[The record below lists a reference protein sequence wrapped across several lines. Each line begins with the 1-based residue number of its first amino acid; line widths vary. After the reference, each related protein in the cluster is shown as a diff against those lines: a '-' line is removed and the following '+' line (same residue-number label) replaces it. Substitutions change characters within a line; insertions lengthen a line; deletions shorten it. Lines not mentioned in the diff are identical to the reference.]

1 MKLTQEFKNDFSS
14 FMLRL
19 FIVIW
24 CSSLFIS
31 IGGLSMQLSSDFNFY
46 KLFSMLM
53 IGTAVTLVLAL
64 IISLIILFVLGSID
78 SFKQFKK
85 YAFEKENNDKI

>member
-53 IGTAVTLVLAL
+53 IGTEVTLVLAL